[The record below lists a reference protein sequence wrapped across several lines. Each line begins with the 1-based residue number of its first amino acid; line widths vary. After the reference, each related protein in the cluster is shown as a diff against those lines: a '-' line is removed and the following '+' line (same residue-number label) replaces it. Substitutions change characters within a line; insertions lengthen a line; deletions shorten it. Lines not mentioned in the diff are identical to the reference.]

1 MISLLI
7 AFISSFVI
15 TKILISLKD
24 VHITFSSDDD
34 KSGPQKTHAGSIPR
48 IGGFSIISSLA
59 IAVIFHWLT
68 TNESTNELTFLLFA
82 SLIFTIGFS
91 EDLSKRLNVRTRLLS
106 TFFISLVACIYL
118 EIQITYLDI
127 FGLNFLLSFTI
138 ISLIFT
144 AFTISGLSNAYNIID
159 GFNGLASMVGI
170 ITLLGLSYV
179 SFIVGN
185 TQLTNLSLIL
195 ASSIAGF
202 FLWNY
207 PRGLIFLGDGGA
219 YLIGFGIAV
228 ISIILVTTHPEV
240 SPWFALLINSY
251 PVIETLFT
259 IYRRKIHQGKSPGL
273 ADATHFHT
281 LIYRRILNP
290 INQRNTTSWFTRNS
304 RTAPYLWFLNGIA
317 VIPAIIWWNSTAILM
332 SFMICFTLL
341 YIYLYTSIIY
351 FKVPR
356 WLRKL

>member
-1 MISLLI
+1 MITSLI

-15 TKILISLKD
+15 TKILINLKNF
-24 VHITFSSDDD
+24 HIAFSSDDG
-34 KSGPQKTHAGSIPR
+34 KSGPQKIHDGSIPR
-48 IGGFSIISSLA
+48 IGGASIISSLA
-59 IAVIFHWLT
+59 IAVIFHWQIAK
-68 TNESTNELTFLLFA
+68 ESTNELKFLLF
-82 SLIFTIGFS
+82 SLLIFTIGFS

-106 TFFISLVACIYL
+106 TYFISLLACIYL
-118 EIQITYLDI
+118 ETQITYLDI
-127 FGLNFLLSFTI
+127 FGLNFLLSFNI

-144 AFTISGLSNAYNIID
+144 AFTITGLSNAYNIID

-179 SFIVGN
+179 SFIVGD

-228 ISIILVTTHPEV
+228 ISIILVTRHPEV
-240 SPWFALLINSY
+240 SPWFALLINAY

-259 IYRRKIHQGKSPGL
+259 IYRRKIHQGKNPGL

-290 INQRNTTSWFTRNS
+290 INQRNVVSWFTRNS
-304 RTAPYLWFLNGIA
+304 KTAPYIWFLSGIA